1 MIAQTAS
8 TFRTPNHGAAPLMGQ
23 NTTMRR
29 TCAVQLFDR
38 RTGRAH
44 RINGTPLVIFTR
56 NPAAAVA
63 DLLQGRDPANWEAR
77 IHEIESGRSS

>member
-8 TFRTPNHGAAPLMGQ
+8 TFHASNHGTSPLMGQ
-23 NTTMRR
+23 NMTMRR

-44 RINGTPLVIFTR
+44 RINGTPLVIYTR
-56 NPAAAVA
+56 NPSLGVEE
-63 DLLQGRDPANWEAR
+63 LLEGRDPTNWEAR
-77 IHEIESGRSS
+77 IHEIEGERVS